1 MSEVAA
7 ALSLLAILA
16 LGMWLAAA
24 ADRLTAGFL
33 AGRGVRGAALE
44 PFHELAA
51 TLRRQELR
59 TEAPDDML
67 RLLAPWLYLSLA
79 LVGLAVIPT
88 GPDATLIGME
98 TTVVLWGT
106 VESLTVVAVFLHGW
120 APNSPFP
127 LIGAY
132 RYVAIGLPAMLLSMF
147 VLIAAALPARSLDLR
162 LVVLAQEEGWNL
174 WRQPLGLPLF
184 LLLGLSLTLRGP
196 FDYADG
202 ADLAGGTSAE
212 DSGVGRALWQG
223 ARLAMLVSFSTMAAT
238 AFLGGWMGPALGP
251 DWLAGPAWLGLK
263 TAAVLVVMVLLTHL
277 FARTTAPRMLGLIWK
292 LLLPLSFVA
301 LAQAGVVALWT

>member
-1 MSEVAA
+1 VSGIVA
-7 ALSLLAILA
+7 ALSLITILA
-16 LGMWLAAA
+16 AGMWLAAA
-24 ADRLTAGFL
+24 SDRLAAGL
-33 AGRGVRGAALE
+33 LSGRGVRGAALG
-44 PFHELAA
+44 PLRELAA
-51 TLRRQELR
+51 TIRRQDLR
-59 TEAPDDML
+59 TEAPDAML
-67 RLLAPWLYLSLA
+67 RHLAPWLYLALA
-79 LVGLAVIPT
+79 LAGLAVIPV
-88 GPDATLIGME
+88 GPDAALIGME

-120 APNSPFP
+120 APNSALP

-162 LVVLAQEEGWNL
+162 LVVLAQEGAWNL

-212 DSGVGRALWQG
+212 DSSVGRALWQG
-223 ARLAMLVSFSTMAAT
+223 GRLAMLVSFSAMAAT
-238 AFLGGWMGPALGP
+238 AFLGGWLGPALGP
-251 DWLAGPAWLGLK
+251 AWLAGPIWLGLK
-263 TAAVLVVMVLLTHL
+263 TAAVLLVMVALTHL
-277 FARTTAPRMLGLIWK
+277 LARTTAPRMLGLVWK
-292 LLLPLSFVA
+292 VLLPLSFVA
-301 LAQAGVVALWT
+301 LVQAGAVALWT